1 MMKVLK
7 QYSSI
12 LTSYNLYF
20 FSIVIFLLSSCNP
33 NRIYEENIDIPK
45 NVWDKNFKTTYQ
57 VSITDTTQ
65 LYRLSVNVRH
75 TNFFQFSN
83 LWITIYTTFPDGK
96 TLSKRVELPLSGKE
110 GKWHGE
116 CLGDICDVNISIQ
129 EKTRFNQLGKHTFVF
144 EQIMRNKS
152 LNLDQ
157 LPGIMAMGL
166 LVEKI
171 VKK

>member
-1 MMKVLK
+1 MKLIK
-7 QYSSI
+7 QYSCI
-12 LTSYNLYF
+12 LFSHNLYF
-20 FSIVIFLLSSCNP
+20 FLSGILLFSSCNP
-33 NRIYEENIDIPK
+33 NRIYEENIEIPK

-57 VSITDTTQ
+57 VNITDTTQ

-83 LWITIYTTFPDGK
+83 LWITIYTIFPDGK
-96 TLSKRVELPLSGKE
+96 TLSKRVELPLSDKE

-129 EKTRFNQLGKHTFVF
+129 EKTLFNQIGKHTFVF

-152 LNLDQ
+152 LNLDE